1 MFMDTDYKMTKI
13 QIDDKVTTAT
23 AEQLAEL
30 VAAQNSATDL
40 DAIASQERAN
50 RKIAYDKFMDL
61 GLSAEVAATISGWI
75 ENPTPWIN
83 E

>member
-1 MFMDTDYKMTKI
+1 MTKI

-23 AEQLAEL
+23 AEQLTEL
-30 VAAQNSATDL
+30 VEAQSSAIDL
-40 DAIASQERAN
+40 DATAARERAN

-75 ENPTPWIN
+75 ENPKSLQG